1 MNYYQE
7 AIETVRLSWRQ
18 RKCCSSCIK
27 FIIKQCD
34 YLIKNH
40 DKWLKVKTL
49 MSCLMIITR
58 SSNSQKVWKISGV
71 IPVVTP
77 YHYHFVDLAKVEKFV
92 RSYWNLQ
99 NVSCACCL
107 TFLWIFNFNINFT
120 KKILQKKKCS
130 DEFSLETLSFSSEV
144 RGTLCYNKICG
155 TPCAL

>member
-1 MNYYQE
+1 MFRFFFFAKNYHQE

-18 RKCCSSCIK
+18 RKSCSSCIK

-34 YLIKNH
+34 YLIKKH

-77 YHYHFVDLAKVEKFV
+77 YHYHFVDLAKVEKIRQIILKYTECIVCLHDFFV
-92 RSYWNLQ
+92 NIWFWYQFHEKNPTKEEMFW
-99 NVSCACCL
+99 
-107 TFLWIFNFNINFT
+107 WI
-120 KKILQKKKCS
+120 
-130 DEFSLETLSFSSEV
+130 
-144 RGTLCYNKICG
+144 
-155 TPCAL
+155 